1 MGLPA
6 YTQIFVALAASQLL
20 FLVLY
25 LELRHRKFL
34 VARLISCW
42 SLCVICYLIAS
53 TPGVLENGNSL
64 PAFFLRRAATLT
76 TPLLWFISY
85 YLFVDRHDIRPI
97 VWIIAAYYFLTRT
110 IAGVMGYLEYPFIPQ
125 TYVFTHLINEAIRFG
140 FVSHAMYM
148 ATRGYAGDLSLHR
161 RNLRI
166 GFVLIMS
173 LVLVATVFNHSY
185 LMLLNF
191 LEALRS
197 PENPEIPF
205 LALSEA
211 PIPILSFSVYLY
223 LASLLFMLWQFWIPE
238 DQAPAL
244 FGAAHQF
251 DVDPAAESELNQ
263 AQSILIDQIRRAM
276 EVDKLY
282 RRHRLAV
289 HDLADH
295 VASREYKVREA
306 INNHMGFR
314 NFSDFLN
321 NYRVVDAAERLRDSE
336 EKISFIGLD
345 VGYISQSSFH
355 KAFKEKFD
363 ATPKEYRMQ
372 NQTGH

>member
-1 MGLPA
+1 MNLLA
-6 YTQIFVALAASQLL
+6 YTEIFVALAASQLL

-34 VARLISCW
+34 AARLISCW
-42 SLCVICYLIAS
+42 SLCVICYLIVS

-64 PAFFLRRAATLT
+64 PAFFLRRAATLAA
-76 TPLLWFISY
+76 PLLWFISY

-97 VWIIAAYYFLTRT
+97 VWIIAAYYFLTRS
-110 IAGVMGYLEYPFIPQ
+110 IAGVMAYLEYPFIPQ

-148 ATRGYAGDLSLHR
+148 AARGYAGDLLLHR

-173 LVLVATVFNHSY
+173 LLLMATVFNNSY

-191 LEALRS
+191 LEALDS
-197 PENPEIPF
+197 PENSEIPF

-211 PIPILSFSVYLY
+211 PIPILSFSVYLH
-223 LASLLFMLWQFWIPE
+223 LASLLFMLWQFRIPE
-238 DQAPAL
+238 DQARAL
-244 FGAAHQF
+244 SGAAHQI
-251 DVDPAAESELNQ
+251 DADPAVESELNH

-282 RRHRLAV
+282 RRHGLAV
-289 HDLADH
+289 HDLVDH

-321 NYRVVDAAERLRDSE
+321 HYRLADAAERLRASDQ
-336 EKISFIGLD
+336 KIFFIGLD
-345 VGYISQSSFH
+345 AGYLSSSSFH
-355 KAFKEKFD
+355 KAFKEKFN